1 VVHDLVD
8 AGQDV
13 FLMGQLSDPFITPR
27 LLRSLN
33 PLVPRDLF
41 PLLGCKVSPTEP
53 VLDLFGYSLAVL
65 K

>member
-13 FLMGQLSDPFITPR
+13 FLMGQLSNPFITLR
-27 LLRSLN
+27 LLSPPN
-33 PLVPRDLF
+33 PLVSLDLF
-41 PLLGCKVSPTEP
+41 PLLGCKVSPTKP
-53 VLDLFGYSLAVL
+53 VFDLLDYNLAVL